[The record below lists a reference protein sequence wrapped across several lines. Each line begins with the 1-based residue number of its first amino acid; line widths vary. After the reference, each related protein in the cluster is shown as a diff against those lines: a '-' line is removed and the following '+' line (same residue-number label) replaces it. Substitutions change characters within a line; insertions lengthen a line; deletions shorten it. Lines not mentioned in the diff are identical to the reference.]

1 MPRPS
6 KFSTRRRERVIAA
19 LSAGASRRQAEVV
32 AGLGRGT
39 LYRWLKRGERA
50 HPENRW
56 AQFYRDALLA
66 EASPPG
72 PVGIPSDD
80 RDTYQ
85 DELRWALR
93 VAEREWATPPDAE
106 EPETPVVINVTLP
119 GGRPL
124 PLPPRPDPE
133 ATQ

>member
-6 KFSTRRRERVIAA
+6 MFTERRRQRVLAV
-19 LSAGASRRQAEVV
+19 LSAGGSRNVAEAA
-32 AGLGRGT
+32 AGLGHGT

-50 HPENRW
+50 HPESRW
-56 AQFYRDALLA
+56 AQFYRDALVA

-72 PVGIPSDD
+72 PIGIPSDD
-80 RDTYQ
+80 KDTCQ
-85 DELRWALR
+85 DEVRWALE
-93 VAEREWATPPDAE
+93 VAEREWATTPAAE

-119 GGRPL
+119 GGRPI

-133 ATQ
+133 DA

>member
-6 KFSTRRRERVIAA
+6 KFTERRRQRVLAV
-19 LSAGASRRQAEVV
+19 LSAGGSRNAAEAA

-93 VAEREWATPPDAE
+93 VAEREWATTPDAE
-106 EPETPVVINVTLP
+106 EPEGPIVIKVTLP
-119 GGRPL
+119 DGRPL
-124 PLPPRPDPE
+124 PLPEAPSDPE
-133 ATQ
+133 DA